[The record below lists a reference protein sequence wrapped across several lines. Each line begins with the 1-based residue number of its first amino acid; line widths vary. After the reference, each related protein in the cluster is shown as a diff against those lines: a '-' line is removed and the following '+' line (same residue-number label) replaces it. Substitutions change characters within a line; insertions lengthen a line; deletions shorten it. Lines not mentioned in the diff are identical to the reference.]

1 MGARKIL
8 IVDDEVDL
16 VETLK
21 FRLECKGFEVVE
33 AFDGQEGLRLAQ
45 TVRPDLL
52 ILDVM
57 LPKLDGYHICRVL
70 KGDARHKNLPIIML
84 TARSQ
89 ETDKKAGLDQGA
101 DAYIPKPFEPKYL
114 MEKIE
119 ELLSRPP
126 RA

>member
-1 MGARKIL
+1 MSAQKIL
-8 IVDDEVDL
+8 IIDDEVDL

-33 AFDGQEGLRLAQ
+33 AFDGQEGLARARSA
-45 TVRPDLL
+45 RPDLL

-57 LPKLDGYHICRVL
+57 LPKMDGYHICRLL
-70 KGDARHKNLPIIML
+70 KSDEQFKNIPIIML

-89 ETDKKAGLDQGA
+89 ETDKQAGLEHGA

-119 ELLSRPP
+119 ELIGRSTHP
-126 RA
+126 